1 MKEGTTCLHK
11 AIALRQLTFMSLLA
25 ILKSDSSNNSLYEI
39 PPLLIKIST
48 LPSSQIYYAIS
59 VHY

>member
-11 AIALRQLTFMSLLA
+11 AIALRQLTFMSLFA

-39 PPLLIKIST
+39 PPLIKIST
-48 LPSSQIYYAIS
+48 RSSSQIYYAIS